1 MCRFARR
8 TQLTDGHEVV
18 VDLLE
23 QNAKRQRELHGVA
36 VEARQ
41 LEWGCGPQELETAL
55 TMTQDD
61 G

>member
-1 MCRFARR
+1 M
-8 TQLTDGHEVV
+8 
-18 VDLLE
+18 DLLE